1 MKIRI
6 LTVLLALITSLS
18 FSACTDS
25 TLENDI
31 NNDGGTENVTAA
43 LSDITEETVSEPP
56 VQTVTAKEETTPA
69 ETAAAAEGTSSEAST
84 SATTA
89 STPAQTQA
97 PQTTATVPAVTE
109 PPAPQW
115 SEAAVSGTMY
125 ISADGV
131 YSRASAIPG
140 SEKVKAYSLNQAV
153 TVIAKTDT
161 GYYKVG
167 NGEYIHGDYLS
178 TSKITAAVTTPK
190 PPVTTTTTHAPET
203 AAPAPAVT
211 TEAAVS
217 SDDYG
222 RRSQTQE
229 EIDFADKVFELVN
242 AERAKENLAPLQKL
256 DALTK
261 VSVIRAWEIY
271 VKYGHNRPNGA
282 KFGTAFTENGLEY
295 SYAGENIAAGQTTP
309 EDVVN
314 AWMNS
319 QSHKDNILNPDA
331 VYMGV
336 GLYIVPGTEYIY
348 YWAQNFYIPL

>member
-1 MKIRI
+1 MKIKV
-6 LTVLLALITSLS
+6 LAVLLAIVSSLS

-31 NNDGGTENVTAA
+31 NNDRGTKGVTAA
-43 LSDITEETVSEPP
+43 LSDTSEETVSEPP
-56 VQTVTAKEETTPA
+56 VQTVTAKEETAPA
-69 ETAAAAEGTSSEAST
+69 ETTAVTEGTSSETST
-84 SATTA
+84 SATTT

-125 ISADGV
+125 IGSNGV
-131 YSRASAIPG
+131 YSRASAIQG
-140 SEKVKAYSLNQAV
+140 SEKVKAYSLNDAV
-153 TVIAKTDT
+153 NVIAKTDT
-161 GYYKVG
+161 GYYKIG

-178 TSKITAAVTTPK
+178 TSKITAAATTPK
-190 PPVTTTTTHAPET
+190 PAVTATTTPAPAT

-211 TEAAVS
+211 TESAVS
-217 SDDYG
+217 SNDYG
-222 RRSQTQE
+222 RRAQTQE
-229 EIDFADKVFELVN
+229 EIDFADKVFELIN
-242 AERAKENLAPLQKL
+242 AERAKENLAPLKKL

-261 VSVIRAWEIY
+261 VSAIRAWEIY
-271 VKYGHNRPNGA
+271 VKYGHDRPDGA

-295 SYAGENIAAGQTTP
+295 SYAGENIAAGQGTP
-309 EDVVN
+309 EDVVY

-319 QSHKDNILNPDA
+319 QSHKNNILNPDA